1 MRVEIR
7 PVQVPDALES
17 ADNGDVNADTADF
30 ADFVDV
36 GNACA
41 LWLWGNDDF
50 VYSAADELPSY
61 RPSRFQLRMIELA
74 RLDGL
79 AVGSVSVV
87 LPLEPDATTAELD
100 VRVVPGARGRG
111 IGSALLARGEE
122 LIAEGGRLHLT
133 MYSEHVGG
141 VPEPGIPTV
150 SAPTGAAALRADD
163 PAVRFA
169 LAHGYRLG
177 QVDVM
182 STLTVPLPPSR
193 AERLE
198 RETRGRATGY
208 RTVSWWRHCPD
219 ELVEGYARARAR
231 MVHDVPH
238 EGITLDDEQWD
249 AGRVRDYEERL
260 AARGEPLLT
269 TAALQEAT
277 GEFAAYTEI
286 AVPAG
291 NPRAMQYDTLVTAAH
306 RGHRL
311 GMLVKLANL
320 RELACRAPQVQR
332 IITWNADENGPMR
345 AINDALGSVPFGY
358 EANWQK
364 SLGDA

>member
-7 PVQVPDALES
+7 PVQVPDEIRS
-17 ADNGDVNADTADF
+17 ADDADAADF

-41 LWLWGNDDF
+41 VQLWGNDDF
-50 VYSAADELPSY
+50 VYSAIDELPSY
-61 RPSRFQLRMIELA
+61 RPSPFHLRMIELA

-79 AVGSVSVV
+79 AVGCVSVV

-133 MYSEHVGG
+133 MYSEHVAG
-141 VPEPGIPTV
+141 VPEDGIPTV
-150 SAPTGAAALRADD
+150 SAPTGAVALRADD

-169 LAHGYRLG
+169 RAHGYRLG

-182 STLTVPLPPSR
+182 SALAVPLPPSL

-198 RETRGRATGY
+198 RETWGHATGY

-219 ELVEGYARARAR
+219 ELVDGYAQARAQ
-231 MVHDVPH
+231 MVHDVPR
-238 EGITLDDEQWD
+238 EGITLDAEQWD
-249 AGRVRDYEERL
+249 IRRVRDYEERL
-260 AARGEPLLT
+260 YARAEPLLT
-269 TAALQEAT
+269 TAALDEAI

-286 AVPAG
+286 AVPTQTRTA
-291 NPRAMQYDTLVTAAH
+291 RCERSTTRSAQRRWAMRRTGRSRSQPPEPAI
-306 RGHRL
+306 RP
-311 GMLVKLANL
+311 
-320 RELACRAPQVQR
+320 AP
-332 IITWNADENGPMR
+332 PMR
-345 AINDALGSVPFGY
+345 RRPRR
-358 EANWQK
+358 
-364 SLGDA
+364 